1 MGNKKRIAVNMIAQ
15 FLAFVINI
23 SINFFLTPF
32 ITANVG
38 KEVYGFVNL
47 AFQTTGYVTIF
58 TSALNAMVGRY
69 ITINLSKKDYD
80 SANMYFSSVIVA
92 NVLLSVVFAIPSAFI
107 ILYLDNVLKIPSAY
121 VLDVKILWAFIFID
135 FFLALI
141 TNSFGVATYAS
152 DRLDLSAKRN
162 TEKTFLRAGLL
173 IAMFALLPAKVWYVG
188 FTQFVCG
195 FFIIASNVYYTIK
208 LVPQLKFKKLLIKWQ
223 AIVDLIKV
231 GIWNSFQQLTSI
243 LINGCDTLITNLYI
257 GAAEMTLM
265 SFAKTIPNYL
275 MSIIGIVSGSF
286 GPQMTM
292 LYAKGDMKE
301 FTKYVNSAIKVCGFI
316 CSVPIL
322 GFIAFGTNF
331 FSLWLPTLTSGE
343 INTVQILSIMILAQ
357 TVFDV
362 YIYPLYTVNSIT
374 TKLKIP
380 VLVSFGIGVANI
392 IGSIVLCVYTD
403 LGVYAIQI
411 VSSVLLT
418 ARVFFFAPIYA
429 AHILKQK
436 WWVFYKPLLRGTF
449 SSAIVLTIFFVI
461 VKNITIDSWIQLLL
475 WGAICGVIGYAVNYV
490 VVLNKEERL
499 MAKEIVMKK
508 IKRK

>member
-15 FLAFVINI
+15 IIAFVINVA
-23 SINFFLTPF
+23 INFFLTPY

-92 NVLLSVVFAIPSAFI
+92 NVLLSIVFAIPSAFAI
-107 ILYLDNVLKIPSAY
+107 IFLDSVLKIPNAY
-121 VLDVKILWAFIFID
+121 VFDVKILWAFIFID
-135 FFLALI
+135 FFLSLI

-208 LVPQLKFKKLLIKWQ
+208 LVPQLKFNKLLIKWQ

-231 GIWNSFQQLTSI
+231 GIWNSFQQLTTI

-265 SFAKTIPNYL
+265 SFAKTVPNYL
-275 MSIIGIVSGSF
+275 MSIIGLVSGSF

-292 LYAKGDMKE
+292 IYAKGDMKE
-301 FTKYVNSAIKVCGFI
+301 FTKYVNSSIKVCGFI

-331 FSLWLPTLTSGE
+331 FSLWLPSLAKGE

-380 VLVSFGIGVANI
+380 VLVSFGIGIANI
-392 IGSIVLCVYTD
+392 VGSIALCVYTD

-418 ARVFFFAPIYA
+418 ARVFLFAPIYA

-436 WWVFYKPLLRGTF
+436 WWTFYKPLLRGML
-449 SSAIVLTIFFVI
+449 SSIIILTIFMTI
-461 VKNITIDSWIQLLL
+461 VYNITIHSWLELAI
-475 WGAICGVIGYAVNYV
+475 WAVICGVIGYAINYV
-490 VVLNKEERL
+490 VVLNKEERV
-499 MAKEIVMKK
+499 MVKEIVLKK
-508 IKRK
+508 LKRK